1 MQEDNPLRWFTVTRK
16 HKAIHYDYRQQIAR
30 DLWWDE
36 HFDDIASHWQEFQKA
51 LGSKHS
57 VYDTTTRTG
66 RALKDKTTLQD
77 DNQKLD
83 DMLSEL
89 RDRWDTVCG
98 KSVER

>member
-1 MQEDNPLRWFTVTRK
+1 MLACSFSKCSKITF
-16 HKAIHYDYRQQIAR
+16 
-30 DLWWDE
+30 
-36 HFDDIASHWQEFQKA
+36 FDDNVSHTQEFQKA

-66 RALKDKTTLQD
+66 RSLKDKTSLQD

-89 RDRWDTVCG
+89 RDKWDTVCG

>member
-1 MQEDNPLRWFTVTRK
+1 MVSDSGL
-16 HKAIHYDYRQQIAR
+16 
-30 DLWWDE
+30 
-36 HFDDIASHWQEFQKA
+36 HFFMTLFFYWQEFQKA

-57 VYDTTTRTG
+57 VYDTTSRTG

-98 KSVER
+98 KSVERYGSIFPHFTLISH